1 MKLKLLQETRGGLV
15 KQARELIDA
24 ATAENRGLNADEQAK
39 LATMEG
45 EIDGLTATIDAEIR
59 QMAREANNSPSFS
72 KQEQNDVNKF
82 SIGKIVRHL
91 DRVFRG
97 KPSTIDG
104 IEAEMVE
111 EGDKEARSCGVNA
124 GGVCLPSMI
133 LKPSLERRASL
144 SVTGGTTDQ
153 YGGTLVATEKR
164 GIFGDFYNSSVL
176 ERSGAVVLT
185 GLVNNL
191 DLPNY
196 TKGSAPAKKTENEAA
211 GDVAGTFASLSLSPN
226 RLAGYAIVSDQLLTQ
241 SNENIETIVGNEI
254 RSHMN
259 SVKEVAFFHGA
270 GTNEPVGIAGT
281 AGIGSVAGG
290 TNGLAPTWANIVDLE
305 TEVAIDNADEGAL
318 RYFTNAKVRGKLK
331 KTVVASGTDASMIW
345 DRRTPEAPLNGY
357 ACSVTNAISST
368 LTKGSASGTCSAIF
382 YGNPGD
388 FYIGYWGG
396 VSLEMSRDS
405 TDLKA
410 GQRHLVANTYYDAG
424 LRRAQSFSAMLDAL
438 TA

>member
-24 ATAENRGLNADEQAK
+24 ATAENRGLSADEQAK

-72 KQEQNDVNKF
+72 RQEQNDVNKF

-97 KPSTIDG
+97 QPSTIDG
-104 IEAEMVE
+104 IEAEMIA
-111 EGDKEARSCGVNA
+111 EGNKEARACGVNA
-124 GGVCLPSMI
+124 GGVALPSML
-133 LKPSLERRASL
+133 LKPSLDRRANL

-176 ERSGAVVLT
+176 EQAGATVLT

-226 RLAGYAIVSDQLLTQ
+226 RLAGYAVVSDQLLAQ
-241 SNENIETIVGNEI
+241 SNENIELIVGAEI
-254 RSHMN
+254 RNHMN
-259 SVKEVAFFHGA
+259 QVKELAFFHGG

-281 AGIGSVAGG
+281 SGIGSVAGG
-290 TNGLAPTWANIVDLE
+290 TNGAAPTYTHLVGLWKA
-305 TEVAIDNADEGAL
+305 VAQDDADIGTTS
-318 RYFTNAKVRGKLK
+318 YFTNVDVVGKLLVTPK
-331 KTVVASGTDASMIW
+331 VSSTDSKMVLEDLSSGFLGRGVRM
-345 DRRTPEAPLNGY
+345 
-357 ACSVTNAISST
+357 TNAIKNN
-368 LTKGSASGTCSAIF
+368 LTKGSASATCSAIF
-382 YGNPGD
+382 YGNAAD
-388 FYIGYWGG
+388 FYVGYWGG
-396 VSLEMSRDS
+396 VMLEMVRDS
-405 TDLKA
+405 TDAKA

-438 TA
+438 AA